1 MINLQLVFGILLV
14 HFLADF
20 ALQTHEQSTRK
31 STSNLY
37 LTYHVGVYTII
48 FGLFAMIYT
57 KSVEFAIWF
66 SVITFLF
73 HFMTDYLTSRIGK
86 PFWEKKDF
94 HNGFVVV
101 GFDQLLHY
109 GQLILTYKLLEPL
122 I

>member
-37 LTYHVGVYTII
+37 LAYNVCVYTLI
-48 FGLFAMIYT
+48 FGLFAMTYT

-66 SVITFLF
+66 SLITFLF
-73 HFMTDYLTSRIGK
+73 HFGTDYLTSRIGK

-109 GQLILTYKLLEPL
+109 GQLILTYKLLEHL